1 MNDRFAEHLQAY
13 LDGELSREGR
23 EEIERRLHGDAALR
37 EELETL
43 SAAREALLR
52 LDRKTAP
59 TGIPERV
66 IARVRTGA
74 HGPSSLRVSGLQR
87 VAASVALVLLPA
99 AGFLAGHWVG
109 STSMITNPQPSE
121 SSAPPAGISSYLFL
135 LHGTG
140 QLPPNVPEEQRSWR
154 QQQFTTW
161 ANSLRDDGKLVV
173 ADDLSDD
180 GGRGVW
186 ANGAEDP
193 AEAWFTSSW
202 AVPSRFY
209 IIRAWSYEEALRVA
223 RSSPHLE
230 YGGSITVRLID
241 QPVPASAGASAR

>member
-13 LDGELSREGR
+13 LDGELSGEGR
-23 EEIERRLHGDAALR
+23 EEVERRLHGDAALR